1 VGINPASSPH
11 VLIRYNISSRAEG
24 GRYVLEAGSME
35 KWKVFDNAGKYV
47 MVVALYYDITDNGVQ
62 ECATCC
68 ERIRQELKVEILA
81 GTPKSVFFEMANTN
95 MWFGVATAP
104 MKMIFSEGSGINLS
118 AQALDVD
125 GVYWMIEN
133 KTEQNPLRVTVNTG
147 HYFVEAFTIRNGWPL
162 GGSEQV
168 ETLTFVVKA
177 RMKGQSREIELVSK
191 NRVTIKGGVPNTIQ
205 ISNESDLLK
214 LEPNKPLVCK
224 LVVLD
229 AWGNHVRGSNRRM
242 IKITTK
248 SKCLDRN
255 KQREKDFIGAPMQ
268 MDLGTVTASFGDG
281 GKLHV
286 QCALAGYGTGIPV
299 DLALDLY
306 VLRLQLCFVYL
317 CKGQSEPS
325 PDATGT
331 NLEYRSADM
340 PAQIFL
346 KAIDPKTGQ
355 VEAIDKQLKLALKRS
370 TTTEFTNVKLNGGK
384 STNLVQQICPSIQ
397 NSSGTYVATS
407 DDGMLEATLQVKV
420 LPAAPNSLLIRNAD
434 KLSLRIG
441 ERFKLG
447 FDVVDSRGVVYTEA
461 TDLRIL
467 LQCSDGSIE
476 FDPAPD
482 DEDGTFEILK
492 SSLDTQMGLF
502 YLQTALIGRVPPS
515 KKVTINAI
523 LKLQG
528 GKPIKR
534 AIVAQIEAGEAT
546 QLKFADATTNTILG
560 ADATFVYTSGQ
571 ELGLRLMAVDD
582 SGNQV
587 SAFTGQKAVV
597 TLKTS
602 SGGTGSV
609 HGEEIQKEI
618 NVNMVSGE
626 GDLSTE
632 RWYVPVQTDPQA
644 EGQVSAK
651 ISRNAGLMGVTLNFP
666 IKPGKWLSDVV
677 LSVGSQQIDAL
688 TYEMHA
694 EEKV

>member
-1 VGINPASSPH
+1 
-11 VLIRYNISSRAEG
+11 
-24 GRYVLEAGSME
+24 ME

-125 GVYWMIEN
+125 GVYWRIEN
-133 KTEQNPLRVTVNTG
+133 KTEQNPLRVSVQGVTQDINTG
-147 HYFVEAFTIRNGWPL
+147 QYFVEPFTIENGWHL
-162 GGSEQV
+162 GGSEQI

-191 NRVTIKGGVPNTIQ
+191 NRVTIKGGVPKTIQ
-205 ISNESDLLK
+205 ILNESDLLK
-214 LEPNKPLVCK
+214 LEPNKPLVCQ

-229 AWGNHVRGSNRRM
+229 AWRNHVRGSSTGSNRRM

-255 KQREKDFIGAPMQ
+255 KQREKEFIGAPMQ

-286 QCALAGYGTGIPV
+286 HCAMTNCYGAGIRAV

-317 CKGQSEPS
+317 CKGQSEAS

-340 PAQIFL
+340 PAQILL
-346 KAIDPKTGQ
+346 KAIDPKTGE

-370 TTTEFTNVKLNGGK
+370 TTTEFTNVKLIGGK
-384 STNLVQQICPSIQ
+384 STNLVQQICPSIH

-420 LPAAPNSLLIRNAD
+420 LPAAPSSLLIRNAD

-492 SSLDTQMGLF
+492 SSLDSQMGLF
-502 YLQTALIGRVPPS
+502 YLQTALVGRVPPS
-515 KKVTINAI
+515 KKVTITAI

-582 SGNQV
+582 SGNMV

-688 TYEMHA
+688 TFEMPA
-694 EEKV
+694 DEKV